1 MFEAMKKKYESYGYR
16 LPEIVFWNVNSR
28 QSNIPVTMT
37 QTGAALV
44 SGATPAIFDMV
55 RSGDISPQK
64 VMNDIIYSE
73 RYEAVS

>member
-1 MFEAMKKKYESYGYR
+1 
-16 LPEIVFWNVNSR
+16 
-28 QSNIPVTMT
+28 MT